1 MLPKLYIL
9 VIDVIKTHDKSSG
22 LIKLNKFSK
31 TFKKRNQSFT
41 LSIRL
46 KNTVFKFSKALLK
59 KIKALHYRSN
69 ARPRTS
75 LPSYTK
81 TANSGDEKIDFENF
95 EDFEAFEDFN
105 DEKDKVSTK

>member
-1 MLPKLYIL
+1 M
-9 VIDVIKTHDKSSG
+9 
-22 LIKLNKFSK
+22 
-31 TFKKRNQSFT
+31 
-41 LSIRL
+41 
-46 KNTVFKFSKALLK
+46 LK

-81 TANSGDEKIDFENF
+81 TANSGDEKIDFEDFESF
-95 EDFEAFEDFN
+95 EDFQDFD